1 MLTYNVKIIEIHV
14 FEITELNI
22 RCSSVFKRIY
32 HWTGRQILYHYA
44 TLVSGDGLQSRDL
57 GLISM

>member
-32 HWTGRQILYHYA
+32 YYFNNL
-44 TLVSGDGLQSRDL
+44 LES
-57 GLISM
+57 